1 MSVTIRPYRS
11 GGWEIDIRVVTPDG
25 ARDLR
30 ERRRAPMSSRS
41 AAVRWA
47 EGRERVLFDRLVS
60 PAPDSTSKKEVPTL
74 QAFAPRFIDGH
85 ARANRLKPS
94 GIASKNAILRLYLI
108 PAFGRKRLD
117 AIKSEDVQR
126 LKAQLEFKSPKTVN
140 NVLAVLSVLLKK
152 AVEWEVIERMP
163 CTVKLLRV
171 DKGTAAFHDFDEYE
185 RLVEVARS
193 IDPRTLLVVLL
204 GGDAGMRCGEILAL
218 EWNDVDLVKRQLCVR
233 QSDWNGQVGTPKSGR
248 LRYVPL
254 TRRLTAALVEHR
266 HLRSK
271 RVLCQADGAVHS
283 ADRAEPDDPGGAA
296 SEREEGR
303 SHPSS
308 HILLALVDAGCAGE
322 GDSGARGAR
331 RPDDDA
337 ALHAPQPG
345 RTRCG
350 HPAARR
356 TATRAWFG
364 LNRAADLTLSE
375 APSCRSLETWWRRGP
390 RFKNDQ

>member
-41 AAVRWA
+41 AAMRWA

-85 ARANRLKPS
+85 ARANRLKLS

-108 PAFGRKRLD
+108 PTFGRKRLD

-140 NVLAVLSVLLKK
+140 NVLTVLSVLLKK

-218 EWNDVDLVKRQLCVR
+218 EWNDVDLVKHPTSSMRSWKRSSHGARSTGGRSTSTC
-233 QSDWNGQVGTPKSGR
+233 STKPKGSNPCLTACLRGR
-248 LRYVPL
+248 LGRRVNRQEEKNACAAQNGSDAMRAHGHGGLPAAGWPDCQTEAAPRGFPL
-254 TRRLTAALVEHR
+254 
-266 HLRSK
+266 
-271 RVLCQADGAVHS
+271 
-283 ADRAEPDDPGGAA
+283 
-296 SEREEGR
+296 
-303 SHPSS
+303 
-308 HILLALVDAGCAGE
+308 
-322 GDSGARGAR
+322 GARGRGYSTRIEPVMRVSSVWLSSRALPAEST
-331 RPDDDA
+331 RP
-337 ALHAPQPG
+337 
-345 RTRCG
+345 
-350 HPAARR
+350 PASLS
-356 TATRAWFG
+356 G
-364 LNRAADLTLSE
+364 LNRRASMSNAT
-375 APSCRSLETWWRRGP
+375 R
-390 RFKNDQ
+390 

>member
-1 MSVTIRPYRS
+1 
-11 GGWEIDIRVVTPDG
+11 
-25 ARDLR
+25 
-30 ERRRAPMSSRS
+30 
-41 AAVRWA
+41 
-47 EGRERVLFDRLVS
+47 
-60 PAPDSTSKKEVPTL
+60 
-74 QAFAPRFIDGH
+74 
-85 ARANRLKPS
+85 
-94 GIASKNAILRLYLI
+94 
-108 PAFGRKRLD
+108 
-117 AIKSEDVQR
+117 
-126 LKAQLEFKSPKTVN
+126 VN

-271 RVLCQADGAVHS
+271 RVLCQADGSPFTRQIVQNRMILA
-283 ADRAEPDDPGGAA
+283 ARRANVKKGV
-296 SEREEGR
+296 
-303 SHPSS
+303 
-308 HILLALVDAGCAGE
+308 HILRHTFCSHL
-322 GDSGARGAR
+322 SMRGA
-331 RPDDDA
+331 PA
-337 ALHAPQPG
+337 KALHAPEPG
-345 RTRCG
+345 RARCG

-364 LNRAADLTLSE
+364 INRAADLTLSE
-375 APSCRSLETWWRRGP
+375 APSCRSLETWGRRGP